1 MAFSVSNRVRV
12 ADQSSQYRGLK
23 GIVVAVNSGSA
34 YGVRL
39 EGHPCGS
46 QQRFLEGQLKADSTT
61 ARVSYAQCQS

>member
-12 ADQSSQYRGLK
+12 ADQSSQFRGCK
-23 GIVVAVNSGSA
+23 GEVVAVNSGSA

-46 QQRFLEGQLKADSTT
+46 QQRFLESQLKTDAT
-61 ARVSYAQCQS
+61 AEAVSYDQCQS